1 MRPTPPARPFTLLRS
16 AQATAQRGRVL
27 PRCASSTSTRNTT
40 KRRESSHRHAAPS
53 FARLQE
59 RSRSSTFIF
68 DEPSQND
75 LLVRVVASGLCHSDD
90 RRVRW
95 CATGH
100 QNLASSAPPPGRN
113 PGRRPDRLSHAP
125 RRRPPGRPIFGLSTF
140 SEYTT
145 VAVNSAESRKRSAT
159 RSSLSPGMRCR
170 HRAGRCGRGES
181 GAPGR
186 RSDSAQVQCRI
197 SPSRHRL
204 PPRVLGRFDAGP
216 SSDS

>member
-59 RSRSSTFIF
+59 RSRSSTFISTSPARR
-68 DEPSQND
+68 PSGPSGRI
-75 LLVRVVASGLCHSDD
+75 RVVPLGRPPGPL
-90 RRVRW
+90 VP
-95 CATGH
+95 TGH